1 MGLFKSREEKRIEW
15 TIEVRKGL
23 ARIKRQIK
31 NLEKNEGGYIEKA
44 KRAKAMGADD
54 QFDFLKKTL
63 KKTAVQRRML
73 ERQLLNLETASQ
85 IKDQVEANAS
95 FANGMGAV
103 SKAISQMFGSVN
115 LTKTQ
120 ANFEKAMAQAEN
132 MEERISL
139 FMDMSSESMVG
150 YESDADELVPDSE
163 IERML
168 TEEAAGEEGAMQD
181 AEIAE
186 GLAAVR
192 EELKKNKEK
201 K

>member
-31 NLEKNEGGYIEKA
+31 SLEKNERGYIEKA
-44 KRAKAMGADD
+44 KRAKSMGADD
-54 QFDFLKKTL
+54 QFQFLKGTL

-73 ERQLLNLETASQ
+73 ERQILNLETASQ

-95 FANGMGAV
+95 FATAMGAV
-103 SKAISQMFGSVN
+103 GKAISQMFGSVN

-120 ANFEKAMAQAEN
+120 AGFEKAMAQAEN
-132 MEERISL
+132 MEERISI
-139 FMDMSSESMVG
+139 FMDMSSESMMG
-150 YESDADELVPDSE
+150 YEGDSDELVPDRE

-168 TEEAAGEEGAMQD
+168 TEEAAGEESSVQD

-192 EELKKNKEK
+192 DELKKNEEK

>member
-132 MEERISL
+132 MEERIAR

>member
-31 NLEKNEGGYIEKA
+31 SLEKNERGYIEKA
-44 KRAKAMGADD
+44 KRAKSMGADD
-54 QFDFLKKTL
+54 QFQFLKGTL

-95 FANGMGAV
+95 FANAMGAV

-120 ANFEKAMAQAEN
+120 AGFEKAMAQAEN
-132 MEERISL
+132 MEERISI
-139 FMDMSSESMVG
+139 FMDMSSESMMG
-150 YESDADELVPDSE
+150 YEGDSDELVPDRE

-168 TEEAAGEEGAMQD
+168 TEEAAGEESSVQD

-192 EELKKNKEK
+192 DELKKNEEK

>member
-1 MGLFKSREEKRIEW
+1 MGLFKSKEEKRIEW

-31 NLEKNEGGYIEKA
+31 SLEKNERGYIEKA
-44 KRAKAMGADD
+44 KRAKSMGADD
-54 QFDFLKKTL
+54 QFQFLKGTL

-95 FANGMGAV
+95 FANAMGAV
-103 SKAISQMFGSVN
+103 GKAISQMFGSVN

-120 ANFEKAMAQAEN
+120 AGFEKAMAQAEN
-132 MEERISL
+132 MEERISI
-139 FMDMSSESMVG
+139 FMDMSSESMMG
-150 YESDADELVPDSE
+150 YEGDSDELVPDRE

-168 TEEAAGEEGAMQD
+168 TEEAAGEESSVQD

-192 EELKKNKEK
+192 DELKKNEEK